1 MYGFTNRPYIFL
13 YRTTTDSQDIRNQ
26 TMTRVLQQGILVIS
40 ILVLSLALTGLPAA
54 AALPD
59 YSVAYT
65 VTVAEDGSA
74 LWRVEYRTLLPS
86 GTDVTDFEAYTLDLP
101 NIYLPQF
108 RELMERSAAQAAVMT
123 GRNMEITGVT
133 GDAVIQES
141 PTGRYGVVVYTAR
154 WNGFTQG
161 GTTMTIGDAFAGGL
175 YLENGNTL
183 VIRYPATYTV
193 TRVTPEPD
201 DSRSGL
207 VWYGQRSFGAGEP
220 RVVLEQQAFPL
231 IAVAAGLVL
240 IIVIAG
246 VVVVFLRRRRRNT
259 ETIPGEPPAPE
270 FLTETEILSL
280 EDRIVQLLR
289 SHDGEMF
296 QSEIVRMTGLPRS
309 TVSTVLNDLHV
320 RGTILKVKKGRE
332 NLIRLTR

>member
-1 MYGFTNRPYIFL
+1 MYGFGNRPYIFL
-13 YRTTTDSQDIRNQ
+13 YRTTTVSQDIRNQ

-65 VTVAEDGSA
+65 VTVADDGSA
-74 LWRVEYRTLLPS
+74 LWRVEYRTLLRS

-123 GRNMEITGVT
+123 GRHMEITGVT

-231 IAVAAGLVL
+231 IAVAASLVL

-246 VVVVFLRRRRRNT
+246 AAFVFLRRRRRNT
-259 ETIPGEPPAPE
+259 ETIPGEPPAPG

-332 NLIRLTR
+332 NLIRLS

>member
-1 MYGFTNRPYIFL
+1 MYWVCNRPYIFL
-13 YRTTTDSQDIRNQ
+13 YPTTTVSQDIRNQ
-26 TMTRVLQQGILVIS
+26 TMTRVLPQGILVIS

-65 VTVAEDGSA
+65 VTVADDGSA
-74 LWRVEYRTLLPS
+74 LWRVEYRTLLLS
-86 GTDVTDFEAYTLDLP
+86 GTDVTDFEAYTIDLQ
-101 NIYLPQF
+101 NVYLPQF

-123 GRNMEITGVT
+123 GRHMTITGVT

-154 WNGFTQG
+154 WNGFTPP

-175 YLENGNTL
+175 YLENDNTL
-183 VIRYPATYTV
+183 IIRYPATYTV

-231 IAVAAGLVL
+231 FAAAAGLVL

-246 VVVVFLRRRRRNT
+246 AAVMFLRRRRHNH
-259 ETIPGEPPAPE
+259 ETIPDEPPAPE
-270 FLTETEILSL
+270 SLTETEILNI

-309 TVSTVLNDLHV
+309 SVSTVLNNLHS
-320 RGTILKVKKGRE
+320 RGVIVKVKKGRE
-332 NLIRLTR
+332 NLIRIA

>member
-1 MYGFTNRPYIFL
+1 
-13 YRTTTDSQDIRNQ
+13 
-26 TMTRVLQQGILVIS
+26 
-40 ILVLSLALTGLPAA
+40 
-54 AALPD
+54 
-59 YSVAYT
+59 
-65 VTVAEDGSA
+65 
-74 LWRVEYRTLLPS
+74 
-86 GTDVTDFEAYTLDLP
+86 
-101 NIYLPQF
+101 
-108 RELMERSAAQAAVMT
+108 
-123 GRNMEITGVT
+123 
-133 GDAVIQES
+133 
-141 PTGRYGVVVYTAR
+141 
-154 WNGFTQG
+154 
-161 GTTMTIGDAFAGGL
+161 MTIGDAFAGGL

-231 IAVAAGLVL
+231 IAAAAGLVL
-240 IIVIAG
+240 IIAIAG
-246 VVVVFLRRRRRNT
+246 AAVVFLRRRRRNT
-259 ETIPGEPPAPE
+259 ETITGEPPAPE